1 MTTATMTAARHKV
14 THIECTRG
22 ILTVAEALAILAAGQ
37 SINMAFSQVVMG
49 VYPDGR
55 KTSLKGRRDGLY
67 NMGGSLS
74 SEVAQ

>member
-1 MTTATMTAARHKV
+1 MDATQTKRAKV
-14 THIECTRG
+14 THIRCTRG
-22 ILTVAEALAILAAGQ
+22 ILTVAEALKILAAGK
-37 SINMAFSQVVMG
+37 SLNMTFNQVVMG

-55 KTSLKGRRDGLY
+55 ETSLKGRRDGLY